1 MLARAN
7 YACCAFVI
15 VQNLAECRYGH
26 KSNASSREAVPLTPI
41 PAGACVDAV
50 RAIQLR
56 SPERRGTNYSSN
68 ASNFHAGLADR
79 HFASVWGLVG
89 LLGLV
94 LRPWLRLIC
103 LAHIYLNRL
112 GMGRARGA

>member
-41 PAGACVDAV
+41 PAGACVDVV
-50 RAIQLR
+50 REIQLR

-68 ASNFHAGLADR
+68 ASSFRSGLADVY
-79 HFASVWGLVG
+79 FPSVWRLVG
-89 LLGLV
+89 LLGHV

-103 LAHIYLNRL
+103 LGHIYLNRL